1 MNAAAGGI
9 VGNFFGPLFVYIV
22 ADDAERHPAGRL
34 MFSFRD
40 QRARSF
46 TDEAAPVTLEPM
58 EYTVVVHKSKHGY
71 DIHCPALPGCH
82 SQGETEK
89 EALANIKDAIKTHLA
104 MVRKETRGLRTRRVL
119 IPA

>member
-1 MNAAAGGI
+1 MI
-9 VGNFFGPLFVYIV
+9 SLRDRRVRPLTG
-22 ADDAERHPAGRL
+22 E
-34 MFSFRD
+34 M
-40 QRARSF
+40 
-46 TDEAAPVTLEPM
+46 APVTLEPM

-89 EALANIKDAIKTHLA
+89 EALANIKDAIKTYLA
-104 MVRKETRGLRTRRVL
+104 MVRKETRGQRTRRVL

>member
-1 MNAAAGGI
+1 MSLRDL
-9 VGNFFGPLFVYIV
+9 PLKSLT
-22 ADDAERHPAGRL
+22 AE
-34 MFSFRD
+34 
-40 QRARSF
+40 
-46 TDEAAPVTLEPM
+46 TAPVTLEPM

-119 IPA
+119 VPA